1 MTSRYSFNR
10 FCDHNDIKRDSDTKY
25 DTRRNHGTCKSVGID
40 TSSMTC
46 YLYNDR
52 VYAGLN
58 GTNNSNIIYYWLLE
72 SECPI
77 QLGYRED
84 SHSKICSL
92 YNDTNL
98 TWLEA
103 QIQCQQEG
111 GFLFMV
117 DTRASQMVLH
127 DYFVSG
133 AECPIQLGYKEDS
146 HSKICS
152 LYNDTILTWLEAQIQ
167 CQQEGGFLFM
177 ADTRASQMVLQHY
190 SVSGDLGAFTS
201 LGATDMYDEDVWE
214 WFNGV
219 PIDRSHFAPDD
230 PNNYG
235 NTEHCLFYSTALIDY
250 QCDIFKCGFICQ
262 IPTIQTY
269 LPSAGTV

>member
-1 MTSRYSFNR
+1 MGLLLQMVYLQNNGT
-10 FCDHNDIKRDSDTKY
+10 CVDSIYMKIQYKTKLINNY
-25 DTRRNHGTCKSVGID
+25 ISKFLKISSAYECLEYCRNHGTCKSVGID

-77 QLGYRED
+77 QLGYREAPE
-84 SHSKICSL
+84 SKICSL

-103 QIQCQQEG
+103 QIQCQ
-111 GFLFMV
+111 
-117 DTRASQMVLH
+117 R
-127 DYFVSG
+127 
-133 AECPIQLGYKEDS
+133 
-146 HSKICS
+146 
-152 LYNDTILTWLEAQIQ
+152 
-167 CQQEGGFLFM
+167 EGGFLFM
-177 ADTRASQMVLQHY
+177 ADTRAN
-190 SVSGDLGAFTS
+190 LGAFTS

-230 PNNYG
+230 PNNYE
-235 NTEHCLFYSTALIDY
+235 NTDHCLFFHTALNDY
-250 QCDIFKCGFICQ
+250 KCDILKFGFICQ